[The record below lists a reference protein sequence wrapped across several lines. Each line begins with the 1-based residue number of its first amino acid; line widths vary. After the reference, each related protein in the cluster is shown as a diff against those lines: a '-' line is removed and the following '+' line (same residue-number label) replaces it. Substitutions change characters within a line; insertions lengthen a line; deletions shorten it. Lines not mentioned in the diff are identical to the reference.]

1 MFSSGLSPGANKQ
14 GIYQSREATK
24 TYLISTDGEIVV
36 LTGTVDASE
45 GLLVVESLEA
55 VLVGSLDIALS
66 GRGNTLF
73 RISMVRRFWSVASTD
88 SV

>member
-1 MFSSGLSPGANKQ
+1 MLA
-14 GIYQSREATK
+14 
-24 TYLISTDGEIVV
+24 
-36 LTGTVDASE
+36 GTVDASE